1 MSEAH
6 KGKKRRPFTEE
17 HRRRIAQSRIG
28 MHFSDEHKRKLSEVN
43 IGKKK
48 TAETREKLRQSA
60 LRWWSK
66 QPRRVVVLRIQK
78 AAQARWRSSDEVRRL
93 FYACG

>member
-6 KGKKRRPFTEE
+6 KGKKRKPFSME

-28 MHFSDEHKRKLSEVN
+28 MQFSEEHKRRLSEVN
-43 IGKKK
+43 LGKKK

-66 QPRRVVVLRIQK
+66 QPRRVGVLRMQK
-78 AAQARWRSSDEVRRL
+78 ATRARWRSSEEVRRL
-93 FYACG
+93 FYAYG